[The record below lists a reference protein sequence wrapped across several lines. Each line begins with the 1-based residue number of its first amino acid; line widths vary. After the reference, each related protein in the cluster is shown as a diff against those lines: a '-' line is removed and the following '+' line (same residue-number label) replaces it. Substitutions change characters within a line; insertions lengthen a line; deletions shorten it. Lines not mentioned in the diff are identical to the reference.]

1 MNHAD
6 KKKHEVGFGM
16 YVRVDITKL
25 YEIFF
30 VEFFDIL
37 KILHNLRCISISN
50 VKVIILID

>member
-16 YVRVDITKL
+16 YARVDITKL

-37 KILHNLRCISISN
+37 NILHNLRCISSSN